1 VKTTHRIAIAGVL
14 TAFLALSA
22 CTPKANTTPF
32 TAPARASD
40 DIATGIKLGLAAE
53 TDLEKQ
59 KLLTPQE
66 ALKVVDGLS
75 AINVANIQFNTD
87 LGVAKA
93 SGNKSALK
101 PSLDALRKT
110 VTDLNTNGVLG
121 IKSEKAK
128 ATFALTMQALNLA
141 LATLESFV
149 GN

>member
-1 VKTTHRIAIAGVL
+1 MKTRKIAIAGAL
-14 TAFLALSA
+14 AAFLALSA
-22 CTPKANTTPF
+22 CAPKANTSPF

-66 ALKVVDGLS
+66 ALKITDGLS
-75 AINVANIQFNTD
+75 AINVANIQFNSD
-87 LGVAKA
+87 LTAAKA
-93 SGNKSALK
+93 SGNKSVLK
-101 PSLDALRKT
+101 PSLDALKKA
-110 VTDLNTNGVLG
+110 VIDLNTSGVLG

-128 ATFALTMQALNLA
+128 ATFTLTMQAFNLA
-141 LATLESFV
+141 LATLETFV

>member
-1 VKTTHRIAIAGVL
+1 MKTRRIMIAGVL
-14 TAFLALSA
+14 VAFLALSA
-22 CTPKANTTPF
+22 CTPKVNTTSF

-59 KLLTPQE
+59 KLLTSQE
-66 ALKVVDGLS
+66 ALRVIDGLS

-87 LGVAKA
+87 LGVAKV
-93 SGNKSALK
+93 SRNKTALK

-110 VTDLNTNGVLG
+110 VTDLNANGVLG
-121 IKSEKAK
+121 IKSDKAK
-128 ATFALTMQALNLA
+128 ATFTLTMQALNLA
-141 LATLESFV
+141 LATLETFV